1 MQQPTRL
8 MDGIVEEISSAH
20 QTMQRGSISANAS
33 DNAMLMVSVRVPDL
47 GNDLLHGGSAEVV
60 FVCEER
66 SILDRVVDAGL
77 RNLRWR

>member
-1 MQQPTRL
+1 
-8 MDGIVEEISSAH
+8 MDGFVEEISSAH
-20 QTMQRGSISANAS
+20 EATPRDSASANAS
-33 DNAMLMVSVRVPDL
+33 DHAKLMVSIRVPDL